1 MALDYSHALLITGSR
16 TWDDEVA
23 MRRVFNEIWT
33 DWAARGPITRPVLVS
48 GHCPA
53 DKHGRSADAMAERLW
68 RSASLHVIKIPADWK
83 AHGKKAGL
91 RRNVEMVNAVLRLCE
106 AGTEARAAAFLDL
119 CDKNG
124 CPRANDEQLLPA
136 RRGHFSHGTVHCRR
150 VAMAAGISVVDV
162 ACA

>member
-1 MALDYSHALLITGSR
+1 MALDYSHALLVTGSR
-16 TWDDEVA
+16 TWDDEVT
-23 MRRVFNEIWT
+23 MRRVFNEVWT
-33 DWAARGPITRPVLVS
+33 AWTARWPITRPVLVS
-48 GHCPA
+48 GLCPP

-68 RSASLHVIKIPADWK
+68 RSAGLDVIEMPAAWT
-83 AHGKKAGL
+83 AHGGKAGL

-124 CPRANDEQLLPA
+124 CPRANDEQLLPV

-150 VAMAAGISVVDV
+150 AVMAGGIGVIDVVR
-162 ACA
+162 A